1 MSRLSFTVID
11 GGRSNTPM
19 PAYVP
24 PRAPL
29 SDDGDPARGLLT
41 AAALSV
47 PLWFGLAGLAWWA
60 WGVTGCSK

>member
-1 MSRLSFTVID
+1 MSRRLPFIVVD
-11 GGRSNTPM
+11 NNAPM
-19 PAYVP
+19 HAYVP

-29 SDDGDPARGLLT
+29 SDDGDPARGLLI

>member
-1 MSRLSFTVID
+1 MSFRVID
-11 GGRSNTPM
+11 GGRDDRPM

-29 SDDGDPARGLLT
+29 SDDGDPARGLLV

-60 WGVTGCSK
+60 WASGACR